1 MMKRGYIHNVC
12 HFLSIQSLEIFFQ
25 DFKKMVFFL
34 NVNNSF
40 IKEFQFNTNR
50 ILRSTTVSK
59 KWTHNECMALPC
71 SPQILKKYFT
81 TEKYTFY
88 LLKNENVLM
97 VEIIICKQKYN
108 RFNKSHSRKTIC
120 LCLNV
125 NINLFKKVYR
135 FQKKTQR
142 IIKMLDL
149 IKPRNNRRIEEQD
162 MLSWKGTTRVMRNN
176 PCRHTGPSKIQAL
189 R

>member
-1 MMKRGYIHNVC
+1 MYGITL
-12 HFLSIQSLEIFFQ
+12 FSIDL
-25 DFKKMVFFL
+25 KK
-34 NVNNSF
+34 
-40 IKEFQFNTNR
+40 K
-50 ILRSTTVSK
+50 
-59 KWTHNECMALPC
+59 
-71 SPQILKKYFT
+71 KKYFT

-149 IKPRNNRRIEEQD
+149 IKPRNNRRIGYAELEGNHRSHEKQP
-162 MLSWKGTTRVMRNN
+162 LPPHRT
-176 PCRHTGPSKIQAL
+176 IQNSSPAL
-189 R
+189 ICPNAF